1 MQDVHE
7 WLPHQVKHRL
17 VISPVNTPTSEIPIA
32 TMIEN
37 IDDFIREL
45 EITSRNKYV

>member
-7 WLPHQVKHRL
+7 WLPHQVIHRL
-17 VISPVNTPTSEIPIA
+17 VISPVNTPISAIPIA

-45 EITSRNKYV
+45 EITS